1 MISDTVIILTTIT
14 VLSVVQLTTIFYL
27 LKNMVNE
34 LIAEN
39 YLRRPHD

>member
-1 MISDTVIILTTIT
+1 MISDTVIILTAMT

-27 LKNMVNE
+27 LKNMVFE

-39 YLRRPHD
+39 YLRRPE